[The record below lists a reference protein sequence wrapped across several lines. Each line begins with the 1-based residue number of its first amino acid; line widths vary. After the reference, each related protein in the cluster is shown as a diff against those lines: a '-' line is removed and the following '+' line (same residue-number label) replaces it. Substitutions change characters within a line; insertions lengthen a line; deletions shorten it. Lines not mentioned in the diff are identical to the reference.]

1 MNFCVIHQPS
11 PDPAR
16 SPFRV
21 VEQPS
26 RREVDWV
33 NRFLDRE
40 RIRRVSNATLR
51 TYAHDVLYFLRW
63 WSSVHRS
70 GEVAA
75 DALSESTL
83 LDYLRFQASQEPQL
97 SGSTIN
103 QRIAVADR
111 ALRAMFPESPR
122 QVASGFQV
130 SYWRRTP
137 MGMGRQRPALSRLRV
152 KTPKRVI
159 VPLSV
164 DEVARFWASF
174 RTSRDLAVVGLMLL
188 EGLRFQEVL
197 DLNREDLLLP
207 EAQIRVRGKGAK
219 TFLAARPRGDPAT
232 RLLPAHRTPD
242 ASVAAL
248 FVSLKGRARACA

>member
-21 VEQPS
+21 VEQRS

-33 NRFLDRE
+33 NRFLDSRVHS
-40 RIRRVSNATLR
+40 RVSNATLR
-51 TYAHDVLYFLRW
+51 TYAYDLLYFLRW
-63 WSSVHRS
+63 WTSVHRS
-70 GEVAA
+70 GEIAP

-83 LDYLRFQASQEPQL
+83 LDYVRFQASQEPQL

-111 ALRAMFPESPR
+111 ALRAMFPEAPR

-207 EAQIRVRGKGAK
+207 EAQIRSAAK
-219 TFLAARPRGDPAT
+219 APKRVFCRSPQRRSGYSTTTCASNGRTLQPRRCSCP
-232 RLLPAHRTPD
+232 
-242 ASVAAL
+242 
-248 FVSLKGRARACA
+248 